1 MGKNSFRIEIR
12 GQRDPSL
19 PVTIDRALPSPLA
32 PFYTSNDWVAF
43 CDKID
48 RTLEPLTALKKKIHR
63 RNVFSIW
70 WIVGTL
76 LITAISAGI
85 SYLTGKIG
93 EIYPLFI
100 VLGLLMGLVP
110 AAIQVYTDQMAVI
123 EKVTIKEDLQR
134 VIDEHEREEKR
145 SDITFHLRDER
156 YTTFEYIDGE
166 YGRGYIPVNKS
177 LHYIL
182 CVIDNV
188 LPASTIPMGA
198 EVEPVATPVVPSTF
212 DTLALEGGTNTDNK
226 QKSIHERLQELE
238 TVKGMLS
245 EEEYNL
251 KKSAILATA

>member
-1 MGKNSFRIEIR
+1 
-12 GQRDPSL
+12 
-19 PVTIDRALPSPLA
+19 VTIDRALPSPLA

-48 RTLEPLTALKKKIHR
+48 RALEPLTALKEKIHR

-70 WIVGTL
+70 WIVVIL

-93 EIYPLFI
+93 DIYPLFI
-100 VLGLLMGLVP
+100 VEGVLLVLVP
-110 AAIQVYTDQMAVI
+110 GAIQCYTDSMAVI
-123 EKVTIKEDLQR
+123 ERVTIKEDLQR
-134 VIDEHEREEKR
+134 VIDEHERDEKR
-145 SDITFHLRDER
+145 SDITFHLRDEV

-198 EVEPVATPVVPSTF
+198 EVEAVATPVVTSTF
-212 DTLALEGGTNTDNK
+212 DTLALEEGKNTENR
-226 QKSIHERLQELE
+226 QKSMLDRLKELE

-245 EEEYNL
+245 EEEYNH
-251 KKSAILATA
+251 KKSAILAKE